1 MDKNLKYAFVRTLP
15 ILVGFIFI
23 GAAFGLLANEMGFGL
38 AQTVFMSAVIYAGS
52 LQFALLPIIGGA
64 GSFATIIL
72 ISLSVSSRQM
82 FYGLSFIERFRKMGR
97 RALFIIYTLCD
108 ETYSVLCSA
117 PPADA
122 DRDKFDF
129 YAAALN
135 YIYWIAGGAIGNL
148 FGQLI
153 TIDITGVDFAM
164 TALFIVICTE
174 QWMSKTNRLPAVV
187 GGVCACLCLAVFG
200 RSSFILPAMIL
211 SMAVLLT
218 IKNKVKEAG
227 ADE

>member
-23 GAAFGLLANEMGFGL
+23 GAALGLLANEMGFGL
-38 AQTVFMSAVIYAGS
+38 LQTVFMSAVIYAGS

-97 RALFIIYTLCD
+97 CALFIIYTLCD
-108 ETYSVLCSA
+108 ETYSVLCSD

-129 YAAALN
+129 YAAVLN
-135 YIYWIAGGAIGNL
+135 YI
-148 FGQLI
+148 
-153 TIDITGVDFAM
+153 
-164 TALFIVICTE
+164 
-174 QWMSKTNRLPAVV
+174 
-187 GGVCACLCLAVFG
+187 
-200 RSSFILPAMIL
+200 
-211 SMAVLLT
+211 
-218 IKNKVKEAG
+218 
-227 ADE
+227 